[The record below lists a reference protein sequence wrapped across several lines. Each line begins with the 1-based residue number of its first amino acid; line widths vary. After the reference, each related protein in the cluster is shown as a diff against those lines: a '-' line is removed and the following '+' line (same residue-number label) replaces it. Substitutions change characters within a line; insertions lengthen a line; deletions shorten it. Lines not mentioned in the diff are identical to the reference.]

1 MVNTLDDVLKGRN
14 ISIFSPAQEI
24 REMEK
29 GKNQKNLIKTDAKQ
43 MHEHTTMERVVL
55 YVRGASL

>member
-1 MVNTLDDVLKGRN
+1 MVNTLVDVLKGRN
-14 ISIFSPAQEI
+14 ISIFFPAQEI

-29 GKNQKNLIKTDAKQ
+29 GKNQKNLITDAKQ